1 MLVSVLFEGAKFG
14 WIAFVGL
21 GLVLAG
27 QLFLIRAPKR
37 SAA

>member
-1 MLVSVLFEGAKFG
+1 MFG
-14 WIAFVGL
+14 WTAFLGL
-21 GLVLAG
+21 ALVLAG